1 MTIRTGSDVDT
12 NRRAAGATTLAARPS
27 PTPAPSRQEDEA
39 PRGNRRLVTVGLVL
53 AMAVVALETTVVTTA
68 LPTIVG
74 EFGRLDLYP
83 WAFSA
88 YLLTSTVTVP
98 LYGKLADVFG
108 RKRVFVWGMVLFLL
122 GSILCGLARGM
133 GELIL
138 WRALQGLGAGAVMP
152 TVFTL
157 VADVYR
163 LEERAKIQGAFSG
176 LWGITS
182 LAGPAAGA
190 WLTVTWSWRAV
201 FFVGVPFGL
210 LAGLVLWRCYYE
222 RVERRQVALDVL
234 GSGLLIA
241 GLTVLLLAL
250 TQGGA
255 AFGWASPQFL
265 GLLAASVVLL
275 AAFVWAERRAADPVL
290 PLSLFKQR
298 IMTVSSICNFLCGA
312 ILFGVT
318 SYVPLYVQAVRGE
331 GAAGAGVA
339 LTPRLAAW
347 AVTGFFSP
355 RLLLRYGFRT
365 MAIGSSL
372 LLLLGTGTLALV
384 GEDSPGIM
392 LIVGMLC
399 LGFGFG
405 PGIAAYVVAVQESV
419 PWNVR
424 GVATSST
431 QLFRSLGGTIGVAL
445 LGAILQ
451 VRLTANLAAA
461 GLRDVPTGALL
472 SPDGHGGG
480 LDLPAELVAQLQGA
494 LGDAL
499 RPIFL
504 VLLLL
509 AAATLATVVVFGRGI
524 DLLRRSSGSAR
535 PAEAPDLA

>member
-1 MTIRTGSDVDT
+1 
-12 NRRAAGATTLAARPS
+12 
-27 PTPAPSRQEDEA
+27 
-39 PRGNRRLVTVGLVL
+39 
-53 AMAVVALETTVVTTA
+53 MAVVALETTVVTTA

-98 LYGKLADVFG
+98 LYGKLADIFG
-108 RKRVFVWGMVLFLL
+108 RKRVFAYGMVLFLL
-122 GSILCGLARGM
+122 GSILCGLASGM

-138 WRALQGLGAGAVMP
+138 YRALQGLGAGAVMP

-163 LEERAKIQGAFSG
+163 LEERAKVQGAFSG

-201 FFVGVPFGL
+201 FFVCVPFGV
-210 LAGLVLWRCYYE
+210 LAGLVLWRCYHE
-222 RVERRQVALDVL
+222 RVERREVALDIL

-241 GLTVLLLAL
+241 GLTILLLAL
-250 TQGGA
+250 TQGGV
-255 AFGWASPQFL
+255 AFGWASPELL
-265 GLLAASVVLL
+265 GLLVVSLALL
-275 AAFVWAERRAADPVL
+275 VGFVLAERRAADPVL
-290 PLSLFKQR
+290 PLSLFGLR
-298 IMTVSSICNFLCGA
+298 IMTVSSVCNFLCGA

-339 LTPRLAAW
+339 LTPMLVAW
-347 AVTGFFSP
+347 AATGFFSP

-372 LLLLGTGTLALV
+372 LLLLGTAGLAAA
-384 GEDSPGIM
+384 GPDSPGV
-392 LIVGMLC
+392 LVIVSMLC
-399 LGFGFG
+399 LGLGFG
-405 PGIAAYVVAVQESV
+405 PGIAAYVMAVQESV
-419 PWNVR
+419 PWGVR

-445 LGAILQ
+445 LGALLQ
-451 VRLTANLAAA
+451 ARLLVNLAAA
-461 GLRDVPTGALL
+461 ELQDIPTGALL
-472 SPDGHGGG
+472 SPGGHGGVA
-480 LDLPAELVAQLQGA
+480 DVPVELVAQLQGA
-494 LGDAL
+494 LGDAI
-499 RPIFL
+499 RPVFA

-509 AAATLATVVVFGRGI
+509 AVATLATVLVFGRGI
-524 DLLRRSSGSAR
+524 DLFRRAPMGAR
-535 PAEAPDLA
+535 